1 MPLRQLSEEAI
12 LAICGG
18 FAGVCGSL
26 SYLLKVEEGKK
37 FSWPE
42 FALHTTI
49 SAVFGLIAYELLS
62 YEEFPPQVAG
72 ALCGVAGWGGTRLIR
87 IIEIVLP
94 RIAVAVISKKL
105 NIDEEDLKDE
115 DSRSSK

>member
-1 MPLRQLSEEAI
+1 MPLRQLPEEAV
-12 LAICGG
+12 LAICGC
-18 FAGVCGSL
+18 FAGFCGAL
-26 SYLLKVEEGKK
+26 SYLLKIEEGKR
-37 FSWPE
+37 FSWSE

-62 YEEFPPQVAG
+62 YENFPPQVAG

-94 RIAVAVISKKL
+94 RIVTAIISKKL
-105 NIDEEDLKDE
+105 NIDEEDLKD
-115 DSRSSK
+115 DNSRSSQ